1 MCNLETKNRILLRP
15 WDHSIRWLPFWSA
28 GLYLVCARVNFFKIK
43 LLNGWL
49 TGNLRIG
56 NSLASKNIAR
66 NTFKTWSRAWSASRS
81 SGIRFQQSFADFLA
95 LGTLFMSLSLSIL
108 MYKGRCD
115 IFYLKSFWFSFFFLR
130 LGSENTSNT
139 VPCRIGSQ

>member
-1 MCNLETKNRILLRP
+1 MGSLNKMATILECRP
-15 WDHSIRWLPFWSA
+15 VF
-28 GLYLVCARVNFFKIK
+28 GVCQSEFF
-43 LLNGWL
+43 LNKASKWML
-49 TGNLRIG
+49 MGNLHIG

-66 NTFKTWSRAWSASRS
+66 NTFKTSSRAWSASKS

-115 IFYLKSFWFSFFFLR
+115 IFYLKSFWLFFFFLR
-130 LGSENTSNT
+130 LGSENTSNSALQNRQSID
-139 VPCRIGSQ
+139 VSFFLFILRN